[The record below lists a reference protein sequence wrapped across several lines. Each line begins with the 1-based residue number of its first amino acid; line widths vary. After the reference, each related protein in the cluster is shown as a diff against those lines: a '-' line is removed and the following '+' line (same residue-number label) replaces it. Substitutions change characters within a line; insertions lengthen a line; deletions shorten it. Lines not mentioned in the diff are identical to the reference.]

1 MNKECAAIVHLREIA
16 QLEGSDQGIN
26 ADTALRIIA
35 DVKEHY
41 LSETDIQYIHMLTDE
56 IIRNGHEKLL
66 AYFAAGAPDCNIC
79 AALMA
84 RRAAAGMQHPP
95 HIDLAYS
102 ADY

>member
-1 MNKECAAIVHLREIA
+1 MNKECVVIVHLREIA
-16 QLEGSDQGIN
+16 QLDSAGQGIT

-35 DVKEHY
+35 DAREY
-41 LSETDIQYIHMLTDE
+41 FLSETDIQYIHMLTDE
-56 IIRNGHEKLL
+56 IIKNGHEGLL
-66 AYFAAGAPDCNIC
+66 AYLSGGAPDCNIC